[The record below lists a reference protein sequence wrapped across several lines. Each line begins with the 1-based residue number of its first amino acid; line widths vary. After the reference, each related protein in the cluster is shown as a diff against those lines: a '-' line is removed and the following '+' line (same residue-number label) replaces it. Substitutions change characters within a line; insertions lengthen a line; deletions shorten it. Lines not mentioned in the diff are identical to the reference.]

1 MNQLV
6 KDSIINIAIELV
18 CFVALGFLLVS
29 SQVINP
35 SNTIFSFTIFGF
47 TAVILFNLLEAQN
60 KRAFVYAALGFILL
74 FLILWFKDETMSLLI
89 RNTLWFLFI
98 SGFTFISWNIM
109 QRDDIRKSYIFPVF
123 VWIVSFAFVY
133 ILMTLINIYV
143 FSFYHLKESITVTFY
158 LLQAIKIS
166 SIIGG
171 GIGIGTIIVKVF
183 HLKYR
188 NIRAT

>member
-47 TAVILFNLLEAQN
+47 TAVILFNLLESQN
-60 KRAFVYAALGFILL
+60 NRAFVYAALGFILL

-98 SGFTFISWNIM
+98 SGLTFISWNIM

-133 ILMTLINIYV
+133 IFMTLINIYV
-143 FSFYHLKESITVTFY
+143 FSFYHLNESITVTFY
-158 LLQAIKIS
+158 LLQAIKIG
-166 SIIGG
+166 SILGG
-171 GIGIGTIIVKVF
+171 GFVIGTIIVKVF